1 MYDPAERLAEVL
13 KKEGGDRSDGR
24 LALRKR

>member
-13 KKEGGDRSDGR
+13 KKEGGDRSDGC